1 MKYPIYAGGDRRN
14 QPWESGLNSGNTAP
28 NVRLAAHLKVR
39 THTIEFHLDFAGE
52 EMRNWMRNLGITKL
66 AFATLDELSTH
77 LLPAGGLI
85 EEIVVQVRRPVVG
98 TAKLVL
104 SGAAGV
110 APLPLAG
117 TQTVDAATDATALTT
132 GTSGTETDLAPAYTV
147 DLSKEGWYRFSPN
160 VMLQDEGD
168 LAFRPDQD
176 IAAGCFSIF
185 VTVTDYAS
193 EHKCECTLP
202 PCNTVYGPVVNC

>member
-1 MKYPIYAGGDRRN
+1 
-14 QPWESGLNSGNTAP
+14 
-28 NVRLAAHLKVR
+28 
-39 THTIEFHLDFAGE
+39 
-52 EMRNWMRNLGITKL
+52 MRNWMRNLGITKL

-110 APLPLAG
+110 APLPLVG

-132 GTSGTETDLAPAYTV
+132 GTSGTETDLTPTYTV
-147 DLSKEGWYRFSPN
+147 DLSKEGWSKKLVRNAPRSGLDFGQLSPHRTNTSLIARTQPPKFRYLHAMIPN
-160 VMLQDEGD
+160 VGCQL
-168 LAFRPDQD
+168 FRSRHRLLN
-176 IAAGCFSIF
+176 AR
-185 VTVTDYAS
+185 
-193 EHKCECTLP
+193 
-202 PCNTVYGPVVNC
+202 NNVNLYPSQTGEAL